1 MASIKVNL
9 NSPVPYVKPNET
21 YRGSHPPRQRLQ
33 VQLRIASEPGQS
45 RLIKALSNEFINYMA
60 DEKNSEPFSVAWISS
75 NSAASFDHLASR
87 STDVAITHHVAAE
100 GIAIKQGVVEKS
112 VPAWRDHWLLV
123 GPKSDPADLSSNK
136 SASVQDQFAQIFLAA
151 AETAGSAKP
160 VRFLSRF
167 DKSAANVRESS
178 LWAAIGQVPWA
189 HPHASWYHQ
198 YQDSPLG
205 ALEAASTLSQYTL
218 TERGTWFALN
228 DAARDKLEIFSG
240 GVGTEDELLLNPA
253 HALVGRHA
261 QNKEMANEF
270 IAWLISHSGGQ
281 RVIREAEAGIERGQP
296 KSSMARFAAPIT
308 PPATPPQL
316 KWKESQPH
324 KG

>member
-9 NSPVPYVKPNET
+9 NSPVSYVKPNET

-33 VQLRIASEPGQS
+33 VQLQIASEPGQS

-87 STDVAITHHVAAE
+87 SADVAITHHVVAE
-100 GIAIKQGVVEKS
+100 GIAIKQGVAEKS
-112 VPAWRDHWLLV
+112 VPAWKDHWLLV
-123 GPKSDPADLSSNK
+123 ADLSSNE
-136 SASVQDQFAQIFLAA
+136 STAVQDQFAQIFLAA
-151 AETAGSAKP
+151 AETAGSARP

-189 HPHASWYHQ
+189 HPHASWYYQ

-205 ALEAASTLSQYTL
+205 ALEAASALNQYTL
-218 TERGTWFALN
+218 TKRGTWFALN
-228 DAARDKLEIFSG
+228 DAARDKLEIFSR

-253 HALVGRHA
+253 HALVGCHA
-261 QNKEMANEF
+261 QNKEIANEF
-270 IAWLISHSGGQ
+270 IAWLTSYNGGQ

-296 KSSMARFAAPIT
+296 KSPTARFAAPVT
-308 PPATPPQL
+308 PPSTLPQL
-316 KWKESQPH
+316 KWKYF
-324 KG
+324 